1 MTIQLAS
8 KQMKRCSILLAIRKV
23 QIKIIMR
30 YPIHIPRQRKWWRCR
45 KSKFFIYYGTVNV
58 WKHLLM
64 YSPLNI
70 YHSKTSNCYCPPF
83 TNEEMSQKI
92 SNPCPRLPSKNHT
105 IPTPTQA
112 AWWRAQ
118 ALNHYASLFVRK
130 KVRIY
135 ILRVTN
141 YIHVG

>member
-92 SNPCPRLPSKNHT
+92 SNPFPRLPSKKSHNSYSN
-105 IPTPTQA
+105 PG
-112 AWWRAQ
+112 
-118 ALNHYASLFVRK
+118 SLMK
-130 KVRIY
+130 SPSSQPLCLSLCKEEGKNIY
-135 ILRVTN
+135 P
-141 YIHVG
+141 